1 MSIGDN
7 IKKYRNLKN
16 ITQSQL
22 AELSFCSESSIR
34 KYEKGIRIPGSEII
48 TKIAAALDVPVSK
61 LLEDDTINLTDSNI
75 DTVDTY
81 IDVIIGVPELKPLIT
96 IFKNKGYELR
106 PNIKG
111 YDIYLIKDEKII
123 AQIPEKDFIEYG
135 KKMLD
140 FINEF
145 TDFEFSKLI
154 DMFEFLSY

>member
-96 IFKNKGYELR
+96 IFKNKGY
-106 PNIKG
+106 
-111 YDIYLIKDEKII
+111 
-123 AQIPEKDFIEYG
+123 
-135 KKMLD
+135 
-140 FINEF
+140 
-145 TDFEFSKLI
+145 
-154 DMFEFLSY
+154 